1 MPGGTVTLS
10 EAAPVVGGIYVVA
23 RGVVTLP
30 LLTHCAVEHGRML
43 VPVSVSVS
51 AGLPADAEVCDSV
64 GAPGAASGPGDVM
77 VKGTVL
83 EIPGEALAAAL
94 NTETVAVPENAV
106 SVAGIDAVSCVAL
119 TNVVA
124 RAAPF
129 QYTVEALTAWPF
141 TVELF
146 TKFVPFTVSV
156 IPDALQ
162 YGVEACE
169 VVDAEIEVIV
179 GAGPGGLAIVK

>member
-1 MPGGTVTLS
+1 V
-10 EAAPVVGGIYVVA
+10 I
-23 RGVVTLP
+23 TLP
-30 LLTHCAVEHGRML
+30 LLTHCATEHGRIL

-51 AGLPADAEVCDSV
+51 AGLPAGADTCDSA

-83 EIPGEALAAAL
+83 EIPGEALAAGL
-94 NTETVAVPENAV
+94 KTETVAVPENAV

-119 TNVVA
+119 TNVVV

-156 IPDALQ
+156 IPVALQ
-162 YGVEACE
+162 NGVEACE